1 MKRSFLVVTAL
12 VTAAAFAGW
21 YYTRTGEAKVTA
33 PPTVTADR
41 GTVER
46 TVLATGAVEAM
57 KLVSV
62 GAQVSGRIEQLTV
75 AVGDRVETG
84 DLIAQIDSLDQENAV
99 ARGEAALAQVDAQIA
114 AKQASLDEA
123 EIALTRKERLAEKS
137 IATTEELES
146 AQAGL
151 KFAKAEV
158 SALQAARRMA
168 EVELAAAQ
176 LDLERTRITS
186 PATGTV
192 VAVVTNEGQTV
203 VSSQQAPVIVKIAA
217 LDRVVIKAE
226 VSEADVVRVAPGQ
239 RARFTLLGAP
249 ERPLQATVN
258 SIEPA
263 PASIA
268 DSDEIDSDK
277 AIYYRARFEVDNPD
291 GLMRIGMT
299 AEVTIS
305 IARADDV
312 LRVLSSVLGKPDK
325 DGAYEV
331 EVWNPASQTRETRK
345 VTVGISDDL
354 RTEIVAGLSE
364 GDLVVSD
371 RTSGESAVAQ
381 MRRPPGMPGF

>member
-1 MKRSFLVVTAL
+1 MKRSYLVIPVLVAAL
-12 VTAAAFAGW
+12 AGAAW
-21 YYTRTGEAKVTA
+21 YYTRADEAAVTA
-33 PPTVTADR
+33 PPTVVVDR
-41 GTVER
+41 GTVEQ

-62 GAQVSGRIEQLTV
+62 GAQVSGRIEKLTV
-75 AVGDRVETG
+75 AVGDHVETG
-84 DLIAQIDSLDQENAV
+84 ELIAQIDSLDQENAV
-99 ARGEAALAQVDAQIA
+99 ARAEAALAQVEAQIA
-114 AKQASLDEA
+114 AKQASLEEA
-123 EIALTRKERLAEKS
+123 EILLTRKQRLAEKS

-146 AQAGL
+146 ADANL
-151 KFAKAEV
+151 KLAKAEV
-158 SALQAARRMA
+158 AALQAARRMA
-168 EVELAAAQ
+168 EVELASAQ
-176 LDLERTRITS
+176 LDLDRTRITS

-217 LDRVVIKAE
+217 LDRVVIKAD

-239 RARFTLLGAP
+239 HARFTLLGAP
-249 ERPLQATVN
+249 EHPLQATVD

-268 DSDEIDSDK
+268 DSDEIDSDT
-277 AIYYRARFEVDNPD
+277 AIYYRARFEVDNPE

-312 LRVLSSVLGKPDK
+312 LRVLSSVLGKPDQ
-325 DGAYEV
+325 DGSYQV
-331 EVWNPASQTRETRK
+331 EVWLPASQTRETRK
-345 VTVGISDDL
+345 VTVGLSDDL
-354 RTEIVAGLSE
+354 RTEVISGLSE
-364 GDLVVSD
+364 GEQVVSD

>member
-1 MKRSFLVVTAL
+1 MKRRYLVIPVLIAAL
-12 VTAAAFAGW
+12 AGGGW
-21 YYTRTGEAKVTA
+21 YYTQAEETKVTA
-33 PPTVTADR
+33 PPTVTVDR
-41 GTVER
+41 GTVEQ

-62 GAQVSGRIEQLTV
+62 GAQVSGRIEKLTV
-75 AVGDRVETG
+75 AVGDKVQTG

-99 ARGEAALAQVDAQIA
+99 ARAEAALAQVDAQIA

-123 EIALTRKERLAEKS
+123 EISLTRKERLAEKS
-137 IATTEELES
+137 FATTEELDS
-146 AQAGL
+146 ARATVKL
-151 KFAKAEV
+151 AKAEV
-158 SALQAARRMA
+158 AALQAARRMA

-176 LDLERTRITS
+176 LDLDRTRITS

-217 LDRVVIKAE
+217 LDRVVIKAD

-239 RARFTLLGAP
+239 AARFTLLGAP
-249 ERPLQATVN
+249 EHPLQATVD

-268 DSDEIDSDK
+268 DSDEIDNDK
-277 AIYYRARFEVDNPD
+277 AIYYRARFEADNPD

-305 IARADDV
+305 ITRADDV
-312 LRVLSSVLGKPDK
+312 LRVLTSVLGKPGE

-345 VTVGISDDL
+345 VTTGISDDL
-354 RTEIVAGLSE
+354 RTEVISGLNE

-371 RTSGESAVAQ
+371 RTSGQSAVAQ
-381 MRRPPGMPGF
+381 MRRPPGLPGF

>member
-1 MKRSFLVVTAL
+1 MKRSYLVIPVLVAAL
-12 VTAAAFAGW
+12 AGAAW
-21 YYTRTGEAKVTA
+21 YYTRADETAVTA
-33 PPTVTADR
+33 PPTVAVDR
-41 GTVER
+41 GTVEQ

-62 GAQVSGRIEQLTV
+62 GAQVSGRIEKLTV
-75 AVGDRVETG
+75 AVGDHVETG
-84 DLIAQIDSLDQENAV
+84 ELIAQIDSLDQENAV
-99 ARGEAALAQVDAQIA
+99 ARAEAALAQVEAQIA
-114 AKQASLDEA
+114 AKQASLEEA
-123 EIALTRKERLAEKS
+123 EILLTRKQRLAEKS
-137 IATTEELES
+137 FATTEELES
-146 AQAGL
+146 ADANL
-151 KFAKAEV
+151 KLAKAEV
-158 SALQAARRMA
+158 AALQAARRMA
-168 EVELAAAQ
+168 EVELASAQ
-176 LDLERTRITS
+176 LDLDRTRITS

-217 LDRVVIKAE
+217 LDRVVIKAD

-239 RARFTLLGAP
+239 HARFTLLGAP
-249 ERPLQATVN
+249 EHPLQATVD

-268 DSDEIDSDK
+268 DSDEIDSDT
-277 AIYYRARFEVDNPD
+277 AIYYRARFEVDNPE

-312 LRVLSSVLGKPDK
+312 LRVLSSVLGKPDQ
-325 DGAYEV
+325 DGTYTV
-331 EVWNPASQTRETRK
+331 EVWDPASQTRETRK
-345 VTVGISDDL
+345 VTVGLSDDL
-354 RTEIVAGLSE
+354 RTEVISGLSE
-364 GDLVVSD
+364 GEQVVSD